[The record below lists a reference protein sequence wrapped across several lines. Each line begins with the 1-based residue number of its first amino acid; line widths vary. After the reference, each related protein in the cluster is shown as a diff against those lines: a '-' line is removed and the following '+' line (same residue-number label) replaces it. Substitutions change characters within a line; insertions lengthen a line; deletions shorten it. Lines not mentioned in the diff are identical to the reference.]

1 MKNGNWYITET
12 MNFGINDIK
21 KLRIMESLDKFNEVT
36 NSQKMTYDEYK
47 AIQAEVV
54 KNLQTLDADHQ
65 AQLRLAL
72 EERNER
78 LAKLQEVYFRAK
90 SDFNNAVHDVE
101 LVFNSAIKSLNSLHK
116 SKCVEQYNI
125 RDMANVIFTRQFRKY
140 PEITDTPAFVDD
152 LADIEPNVELD
163 TQEGGEDGESE

>member
-1 MKNGNWYITET
+1 
-12 MNFGINDIK
+12 
-21 KLRIMESLDKFNEVT
+21 MESLDKFNEVT

-54 KNLQTLDADHQ
+54 KNLQALDADHQ
-65 AQLRLAL
+65 EQLRLAL
-72 EERNER
+72 EERNQR
-78 LAKLQEVYFRAK
+78 YANLQEVYFRAK
-90 SDFNNAVHDVE
+90 SDFNNAIHDVE
-101 LVFNSAIKSLNSLHK
+101 LVFQSAIKSLNSLHK

-125 RDMANVIFTRQFRKY
+125 RDMANVVFTRQFRHY

-163 TQEGGEDGESE
+163 QQEGVNNGESE

>member
-1 MKNGNWYITET
+1 
-12 MNFGINDIK
+12 
-21 KLRIMESLDKFNEVT
+21 MESINKFNEVT
-36 NSQKMTYDEYK
+36 NSKQMTYDEYK

-54 KNLQTLDADHQ
+54 KNLQALNADHQ
-65 AQLRLAL
+65 EQLRLAL

-90 SDFNNAVHDVE
+90 SNFNNAVHDLE
-101 LVFNSAIKSLNSLHK
+101 LVFQSAIKSLNNLHK

-125 RDMANVIFTRQFRKY
+125 RDMANVVFTRQFRRY

-163 TQEGGEDGESE
+163 KQEGGEDGESE

>member
-1 MKNGNWYITET
+1 MDS
-12 MNFGINDIK
+12 IN
-21 KLRIMESLDKFNEVT
+21 KFNELT

-54 KNLQTLDADHQ
+54 KNLQALDADHQ
-65 AQLRLAL
+65 EQLRLAL

-78 LAKLQEVYFRAK
+78 LAKLQEAYFRAK
-90 SDFNNAVHDVE
+90 SDFNNAVNDVE
-101 LVFNSAIKSLNSLHK
+101 LMYRSAIKAMNSLHK

-140 PEITDTPAFVDD
+140 PDIQDIPTFADD
-152 LADIEPNVELD
+152 SADIEPNVELD
-163 TQEGGEDGESE
+163 TQEGGDDAE

>member
-1 MKNGNWYITET
+1 
-12 MNFGINDIK
+12 
-21 KLRIMESLDKFNEVT
+21 MESLDKFNEVT
-36 NSQKMTYDEYK
+36 NSPKMTYDEYK

-54 KNLQTLDADHQ
+54 KNLQALDADHQ
-65 AQLRLAL
+65 EQLRLAL

-78 LAKLQEVYFRAK
+78 LAKLQDVYFRAK
-90 SDFNNAVHDVE
+90 SDFNNAVHDLE
-101 LVFNSAIKSLNSLHK
+101 LVFQSSIKALNSLHK

-163 TQEGGEDGESE
+163 TQEGGDDGESE

>member
-1 MKNGNWYITET
+1 
-12 MNFGINDIK
+12 
-21 KLRIMESLDKFNEVT
+21 MESLDKFNEVT
-36 NSQKMTYDEYK
+36 NSKRMTYDEYK

-54 KNLQTLDADHQ
+54 KNLQALDADHQ

-78 LAKLQEVYFRAK
+78 LAKLQDVYFRAK

-125 RDMANVIFTRQFRKY
+125 RDMANVIFTRQFRRY

-163 TQEGGEDGESE
+163 AQEGGEDGESE

>member
-1 MKNGNWYITET
+1 
-12 MNFGINDIK
+12 
-21 KLRIMESLDKFNEVT
+21 MESLDKFNEVT

-54 KNLQTLDADHQ
+54 KNLQALDADHQ

-78 LAKLQEVYFRAK
+78 LAKLQDVYFRAK
-90 SDFNNAVHDVE
+90 SDFNNAVHDLE

-125 RDMANVIFTRQFRKY
+125 RDMANVIFTRQFRRY

-152 LADIEPNVELD
+152 LGDIEPNVELD
-163 TQEGGEDGESE
+163 PQEGGNNGESE

>member
-1 MKNGNWYITET
+1 
-12 MNFGINDIK
+12 
-21 KLRIMESLDKFNEVT
+21 MESINKFNEVT
-36 NSQKMTYDEYK
+36 NSKRMTYDEYK

-54 KNLQTLDADHQ
+54 KNLQALDADHQ
-65 AQLRLAL
+65 EQLRLAL

-90 SDFNNAVHDVE
+90 SDFNNAVNDVE
-101 LVFNSAIKSLNSLHK
+101 LVFRSAIKSLSNLHK

-125 RDMANVIFTRQFRKY
+125 RDMANVIFTRQFRHY
-140 PEITDTPAFVDD
+140 PEITDTPTFADD

-163 TQEGGEDGESE
+163 TQEGGDNGESE

>member
-1 MKNGNWYITET
+1 
-12 MNFGINDIK
+12 
-21 KLRIMESLDKFNEVT
+21 MESLYKFNEVT

-54 KNLQTLDADHQ
+54 KNLQALDADHQ

-125 RDMANVIFTRQFRKY
+125 RDMANVIFTRQFRRY

>member
-1 MKNGNWYITET
+1 
-12 MNFGINDIK
+12 
-21 KLRIMESLDKFNEVT
+21 MESINKFNEVT
-36 NSQKMTYDEYK
+36 NSKRMTYDEYK

-54 KNLQTLDADHQ
+54 KNLQALDADHQ
-65 AQLRLAL
+65 EQLRLL
-72 EERNER
+72 FEERKER

-90 SDFNNAVHDVE
+90 SDFNNAVNDVE
-101 LVFNSAIKSLNSLHK
+101 LVFRSAIKSLNLLHK

-125 RDMANVIFTRQFRKY
+125 RDMANVVFTRQFRHY

>member
-1 MKNGNWYITET
+1 
-12 MNFGINDIK
+12 
-21 KLRIMESLDKFNEVT
+21 MESLDKFNEVT

-54 KNLQTLDADHQ
+54 KNLQALNADHQ
-65 AQLRLAL
+65 EQLRLAL
-72 EERNER
+72 EERNQR
-78 LAKLQEVYFRAK
+78 YAKLQEVYFRAK
-90 SDFNNAVHDVE
+90 SDFNNAIHDVE
-101 LVFNSAIKSLNSLHK
+101 LVFQSAIKSLNSLHK

-125 RDMANVIFTRQFRKY
+125 RDMANVIFTRQFRRY

-163 TQEGGEDGESE
+163 TQEGGEDGE

>member
-1 MKNGNWYITET
+1 MDS
-12 MNFGINDIK
+12 IN
-21 KLRIMESLDKFNEVT
+21 KFNEVT
-36 NSQKMTYDEYK
+36 NSKRMTYDEYK

-54 KNLQTLDADHQ
+54 KNWQALDADHQ
-65 AQLRLAL
+65 EQLRLAL

-90 SDFNNAVHDVE
+90 SDFNNAVNDVE
-101 LVFNSAIKSLNSLHK
+101 LMYRSAIKAMNSLHK

-140 PEITDTPAFVDD
+140 PDIQDIPTFADD
-152 LADIEPNVELD
+152 AADIEPNVELD
-163 TQEGGEDGESE
+163 TQEGGDDAE

>member
-1 MKNGNWYITET
+1 
-12 MNFGINDIK
+12 
-21 KLRIMESLDKFNEVT
+21 MESLDKFNEVT

-54 KNLQTLDADHQ
+54 KNLQALDADHQ
-65 AQLRLAL
+65 EQLRLAL
-72 EERNER
+72 EERDQR
-78 LAKLQEVYFRAK
+78 YAKLQEVYFRAK
-90 SDFNNAVHDVE
+90 SDFNNAIHDVE
-101 LVFNSAIKSLNSLHK
+101 LVFQSAIKSLNNLHK

-125 RDMANVIFTRQFRKY
+125 RNMANVIFTRQFRKY

-163 TQEGGEDGESE
+163 AQEGGEDAD

>member
-1 MKNGNWYITET
+1 
-12 MNFGINDIK
+12 
-21 KLRIMESLDKFNEVT
+21 MESINKFNEVT

-54 KNLQTLDADHQ
+54 KNLQALNADHQ
-65 AQLRLAL
+65 EQLRLAL

-78 LAKLQEVYFRAK
+78 LAKLQDVYFRAK
-90 SDFNNAVHDVE
+90 SDFNNAVHDLE
-101 LVFNSAIKSLNSLHK
+101 LVFQSSIKALNSLHK

>member
-1 MKNGNWYITET
+1 
-12 MNFGINDIK
+12 
-21 KLRIMESLDKFNEVT
+21 MESLDKFNEVT

-54 KNLQTLDADHQ
+54 KNLQALDPDRQ

-78 LAKLQEVYFRAK
+78 LAKLQDVYFRAK
-90 SDFNNAVHDVE
+90 SDFNNAVHDLE
-101 LVFNSAIKSLNSLHK
+101 LVFQSSIKALNSLHK

-125 RDMANVIFTRQFRKY
+125 RDMANVIFTRQFRRY

-152 LADIEPNVELD
+152 LADIEPDVELD
-163 TQEGGEDGESE
+163 QQEGGEDGESE

>member
-1 MKNGNWYITET
+1 
-12 MNFGINDIK
+12 
-21 KLRIMESLDKFNEVT
+21 MESLDKFNEVT
-36 NSQKMTYDEYK
+36 NSKRMTYDEYK

-54 KNLQTLDADHQ
+54 KNLQALDADHQ

-78 LAKLQEVYFRAK
+78 LAKLQDVYFRAK
-90 SDFNNAVHDVE
+90 SDFNNAVHDLE
-101 LVFNSAIKSLNSLHK
+101 LVFQSSIKALNSLHK

-125 RDMANVIFTRQFRKY
+125 RDMANVVFTRQFRHY

-152 LADIEPNVELD
+152 LGDIEPNVELD
-163 TQEGGEDGESE
+163 PQEGGDNGESE

>member
-1 MKNGNWYITET
+1 
-12 MNFGINDIK
+12 
-21 KLRIMESLDKFNEVT
+21 MESLDKFNEVT

-54 KNLQTLDADHQ
+54 KNLQALNADHQ
-65 AQLRLAL
+65 EQLRLAL

-78 LAKLQEVYFRAK
+78 LAKLQDVYFRAK
-90 SDFNNAVHDVE
+90 SDFNNAVHDLE
-101 LVFNSAIKSLNSLHK
+101 LVFQSAIKSLNSLHK

-125 RDMANVIFTRQFRKY
+125 RDMANVVFTRQFRHY
-140 PEITDTPAFVDD
+140 PEITDTTAFVDD

-163 TQEGGEDGESE
+163 PQEGGDNGESE

>member
-1 MKNGNWYITET
+1 
-12 MNFGINDIK
+12 
-21 KLRIMESLDKFNEVT
+21 MESLDKFNEVT
-36 NSQKMTYDEYK
+36 NSKRMTYDEYK

-54 KNLQTLDADHQ
+54 KNLQALDADHQ
-65 AQLRLAL
+65 EQLRLAL
-72 EERNER
+72 EERNQR
-78 LAKLQEVYFRAK
+78 YAKLQEVYFRAK
-90 SDFNNAVHDVE
+90 SDFNNAIHDVE
-101 LVFNSAIKSLNSLHK
+101 LVFQSAIKSLNSLHK

-125 RDMANVIFTRQFRKY
+125 RDMANVIFTRQFRRY

>member
-1 MKNGNWYITET
+1 MLLDTNTAYLIIVYLQKID
-12 MNFGINDIK
+12 F
-21 KLRIMESLDKFNEVT
+21 MESLDKFNEVT

-54 KNLQTLDADHQ
+54 KNLQALDADHQ
-65 AQLRLAL
+65 EQLRLAL

-78 LAKLQEVYFRAK
+78 YAKLQEVYFRAK
-90 SDFNNAVHDVE
+90 SDFNNAIHDVE
-101 LVFNSAIKSLNSLHK
+101 LVFQSAIKSLNNLHK

-140 PEITDTPAFVDD
+140 PEITDTPTFADD
-152 LADIEPNVELD
+152 LADIEPNVELEA
-163 TQEGGEDGESE
+163 QEGGDNGESE